1 MKIALTTD
9 GSVIFT
15 EKEKGMDLPFFISVY
30 HIKYLDHFPRAKQ
43 MIFFLFRLITNE
55 KRCK

>member
-15 EKEKGMDLPFFISVY
+15 EKEKAPT
-30 HIKYLDHFPRAKQ
+30 R
-43 MIFFLFRLITNE
+43 FLFPIPFLVFIRTIRTQFDADDASDKGGDE
-55 KRCK
+55 PKPAV